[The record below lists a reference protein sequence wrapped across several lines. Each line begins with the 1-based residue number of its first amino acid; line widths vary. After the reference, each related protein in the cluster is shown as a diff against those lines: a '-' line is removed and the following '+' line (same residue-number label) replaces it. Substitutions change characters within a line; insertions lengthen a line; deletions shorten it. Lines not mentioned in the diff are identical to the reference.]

1 MKRRTF
7 DIILYRTYAEL
18 KSEAQ
23 RTYIGVLWWILEP
36 VLFMLI
42 FYFVFAVLLQR
53 GTENFVPFLLIGLA
67 PWHWFQATVMQC
79 SGAITANR
87 GLIHQVYVPNY
98 VFPTVVVLANSA
110 KFVVVLVI
118 LLVFLYMYGIPF
130 SWHWLESIFVLFT
143 TLSFIIGFAYLVAS
157 ITPLFPDMRLLLD
170 HGLRGLFFLSGIFFD
185 VSSMSEPFASWLR
198 LNPIATVIDEL
209 RNVLMREQ
217 SPTWDRL
224 LAIVMVALVFMA
236 VGLAIIRRNESRY
249 AKSTH

>member
-23 RTYIGVLWWILEP
+23 RTYIGVLWWIIEP

-42 FYFVFAVLLQR
+42 FYFLFAVLLQR

-87 GLIHQVYVPNY
+87 GLIQQVYVPNY

-118 LLVFLYMYGIPF
+118 LLVFLYLYGIPL
-130 SWHWLESIFVLFT
+130 SWHWLESIFVLFS

-157 ITPLFPDMRLLLD
+157 ITPLLPDMRLLLD
-170 HGLRGLFFLSGIFFD
+170 NGLRGLFFLSGIFFD

-224 LAIVMVALVFMA
+224 LVIVTVAVVFMA

>member
-79 SGAITANR
+79 SGSITANR
-87 GLIHQVYVPNY
+87 GLIQQVYVPNY
-98 VFPTVVVLANSA
+98 VFPTVVVLAS
-110 KFVVVLVI
+110 
-118 LLVFLYMYGIPF
+118 
-130 SWHWLESIFVLFT
+130 
-143 TLSFIIGFAYLVAS
+143 
-157 ITPLFPDMRLLLD
+157 
-170 HGLRGLFFLSGIFFD
+170 RGST
-185 VSSMSEPFASWLR
+185 AR
-198 LNPIATVIDEL
+198 RT
-209 RNVLMREQ
+209 
-217 SPTWDRL
+217 
-224 LAIVMVALVFMA
+224 
-236 VGLAIIRRNESRY
+236 IRCRARTS
-249 AKSTH
+249 